1 MPDQRARRLP
11 GRLWLIVALQALLMA
26 CTMVLYPSFQ
36 NPDEASHVDYVL
48 AHRHGE
54 WLDAPGQRQYQ
65 SGTRAAQSLVPA
77 IQFREHVGTRTPLP
91 RAKRLSFDELG
102 TAPVKAAIPNQM
114 TQHPPLYYGLAAGFS
129 YLLPYFDHHRFDV
142 QVAWLRL
149 FSLLLL
155 LPVPILIFTAARRA
169 TGSQTV
175 ALVASALP
183 LSLPSYLRSGASV
196 NNDSLLL
203 LLSSVLVALLVRV
216 TFGDLSRRVALLV
229 GLAWAGALLSKG
241 FALAMPPAIVVA
253 YLVGARGSLRQRL
266 ALAWRPVL
274 IAGAVGTVLGGWW
287 WVRNLALYGTVQ
299 PDGLGQLSDTV
310 RQQIFGRD
318 GAHGTEL
325 NFFVQFFRLLG
336 LRIWGSIGLIDTP
349 SLSHRLLFGLS
360 GLLLL
365 AVLASLVAGL
375 GPVRA
380 RSAWLRATDWRLDRA
395 VSLLLPVPL
404 TLLVMYVG
412 ARPRYLHGR
421 QLSGD
426 QVRYLLPAMLG
437 MLICVGVALHW
448 LSGRLHRWLAPV
460 VLTGSLLFVAG
471 SAYQVLDLEMSNNS
485 PGRAQRLSAGLRF
498 VIGWS
503 PLPGPL
509 TGALFVLTAL
519 VAAAA
524 VVGFWRQAAV
534 EG

>member
-1 MPDQRARRLP
+1 
-11 GRLWLIVALQALLMA
+11 
-26 CTMVLYPSFQ
+26 
-36 NPDEASHVDYVL
+36 
-48 AHRHGE
+48 
-54 WLDAPGQRQYQ
+54 
-65 SGTRAAQSLVPA
+65 
-77 IQFREHVGTRTPLP
+77 
-91 RAKRLSFDELG
+91 
-102 TAPVKAAIPNQM
+102 
-114 TQHPPLYYGLAAGFS
+114 
-129 YLLPYFDHHRFDV
+129 
-142 QVAWLRL
+142 
-149 FSLLLL
+149 
-155 LPVPILIFTAARRA
+155 
-169 TGSQTV
+169 
-175 ALVASALP
+175 
-183 LSLPSYLRSGASV
+183 
-196 NNDSLLL
+196 
-203 LLSSVLVALLVRV
+203 VALLVRV

-336 LRIWGSIGLIDTP
+336 LRTWGSIGLIDTP

-437 MLICVGVALHW
+437 LLICVGVALHW

-485 PGRAQRLSAGLRF
+485 PDRAQRLSAGLRF

-509 TGALFVLTAL
+509 TSALFVLTAL
-519 VAAAA
+519 VAVAA
-524 VVGFWRQAAV
+524 VVGFWWQAAV